1 MKKENYK
8 ENIMDIRFIF
18 AFRIRNIIYDT
29 YIYIYIYNMY
39 LFLRKLF
46 ALIFVPTIK
55 KQFRIDIKIKK
66 LNVKLRKEKKY

>member
-1 MKKENYK
+1 M
-8 ENIMDIRFIF
+8 IH
-18 AFRIRNIIYDT
+18 
-29 YIYIYIYNMY
+29 IYIYIYNMY

-46 ALIFVPTIK
+46 ALIFVPIIK